1 MKRFPCPCLHTEVE
15 LSDEREQH
23 IYAKHPDL
31 LPEHLGRL
39 AQTLADPDEVRV
51 DARFPATRLLSRW
64 FDNLK
69 GGKFVVVLVVSDPP
83 PEGRHWIVT
92 AYIARKL
99 VEGVM
104 EWKRA

>member
-1 MKRFPCPCLHTEVE
+1 
-15 LSDEREQH
+15 
-23 IYAKHPDL
+23 
-31 LPEHLGRL
+31 PEHFGHL

-51 DARFPATRLLSRW
+51 DARFSATRMLSRW
-64 FDNLK
+64 LDDLK

-83 PEGRHWIVT
+83 PEWRHWIVT

-99 VEGVM
+99 VEGVI